1 MQTFT
6 WTWRREPLSVHP
18 TDSPQEDPRLIR
30 IEDKLDKLFDGRV
43 TQADLDKLSSE
54 MKQSFV
60 LKAVFDLWSQGLEK
74 RVAEVETTHKP
85 RWKGCFA
92 FGGGGLGILS
102 ILNNWFHFIK

>member
-1 MQTFT
+1 M
-6 WTWRREPLSVHP
+6 HP
-18 TDSPQEDPRLIR
+18 TENPQEDPRLVR

-43 TQADLDKLSSE
+43 TQADLDKLSAE

-74 RVAEVETTHKP
+74 RVTEVETAHKA
-85 RWKGCFA
+85 RIRDFLA
-92 FGGGGLGILS
+92 LGGGGLGIVS